1 MSDVKKTAQSS
12 DASDSASIKSQGAIV
27 SSRPAP
33 TNDGA
38 RQPPPYNTDADNLNE
53 KASTDGGVDDDD
65 KELAARMGVKSEF
78 AREFKSLSTI
88 SFAFSIMGLIS
99 SVATTFN
106 TPFIY
111 GGGPASTIWAWA
123 MGAIFNLTLG
133 AAIGNIISAYPSSGG
148 LYSASGLLVPRKYR
162 AVTAWCTGWLK

>member
-1 MSDVKKTAQSS
+1 MSDVKKAAQGS
-12 DASDSASIKSQGAIV
+12 DASDSASQKSQGAVV
-27 SSRPAP
+27 SSRPAH
-33 TNDGA
+33 
-38 RQPPPYNTDADNLNE
+38 QPPPYGNDDDAAAAAALGE
-53 KASTDGGVDDDD
+53 KSSISGVDDDD

-123 MGAIFNLTLG
+123 MGSIFNLALG

-148 LYSASGLLVPRKYR
+148 LYSASGLLVPQKYR